1 MNRIL
6 LIIIMCLV
14 GTTASAQYANINYD
28 AKTVAAMAAAYGA
41 ETASEAYYNEQVKKI
56 LEKYT
61 SAEVAAAAIF
71 SSKFLD
77 RKALT
82 DLGIWSSPTE
92 NYYYKRI
99 YRMVSAKI
107 IPKILVVAR
116 MMLEQPQNALYW
128 GSYLMKICDETKAL
142 CMQFES
148 VVTNSRLGFSD
159 IDFLELCPEVRQLFE
174 FAQYNIVNWD
184 NMQKMLSEAPEH
196 FTKENLK
203 ADAENL
209 YNIAVGIASSAAQD
223 IMNDILRGSDFS
235 GLMQGKITGIYDAV
249 VSCERIYGNINNL
262 TAGKILDIVGSP
274 ENVHRLFNISDYN
287 IAGWVT
293 DYVDRADGQYYTQRW
308 YIYRRESGSEVVCN
322 YNPPTDNNSILY
334 GSPWYR
340 VNTTDPNYYPPAAVV
355 EAALSNSERHAGWSR
370 AKVDQLNRQ
379 DDSYRYSMN
388 YHRNGYILN
397 RGGKQYGK
405 AYAYSISVT
414 KSWNWTEEVYE
425 DVFDSYN
432 MDLATFQKQMQAKL
446 ASYNDNEEGT
456 VYQLGYDGRNYY
468 TASDAGKLKGTES
481 VIVSVTCH
489 DGAKLMNGTT
499 QYKCKSCGASVSNHT
514 KDCVM
519 KSTLTGNEGNDTS
532 ELDRL
537 ETEYRNTITLLQSQ
551 IRQLENTN
559 AELVRQIASASVE
572 EAAVLRQKY
581 NANQNEINRLK
592 GELTTAQGKLKEV
605 LQAKEEASQDND
617 IQTDDYYRIPA
628 IMHDC
633 RTAYSLTWNSD
644 GHWSGNT
651 YIRTATTPNINGTIT
666 FKATI
671 SIARKPKYFLGIK
684 IHRAIV
690 QIDYELTAEY
700 SDTQVVEIINL
711 DPGKSE
717 AEKQKQVNDR
727 ISAIARDYPNC
738 QIDTQYV
745 RNNPAET
752 DDTEDTYH
760 LLWSSDRLEIAR
772 GVDMRLHKI
781 YADLVSIE
789 KMMNYKRSII
799 DVLLSIA
806 PPVNDEQGR
815 RQTLIQQARRR
826 WLRNAAN
833 AHHSDMYNG
842 KYDDDIDE

>member
-6 LIIIMCLV
+6 LILLMFLTGATV
-14 GTTASAQYANINYD
+14 SAQYANINYD
-28 AKTVAAMAAAYGA
+28 AKTVAAMASAYGA

-82 DLGIWSSPTE
+82 ELGIWSSSTE

-99 YRMVSAKI
+99 YRMVATKI

-116 MMLEQPQNALYW
+116 LMLEQPQNALYW

-159 IDFLELCPEVRQLFE
+159 INFLELSPEVRQLFE

-184 NMQKMLSEAPEH
+184 NMQRMLTEAPGH

-209 YNIAVGIASSAAQD
+209 YNIAVSIASSAAQD
-223 IMNDILRGSDFS
+223 IMNEVLRGSDFS
-235 GLMQGKITGIYDAV
+235 GLMEGKITGIYDAV

-274 ENVHRLFNISDYN
+274 ENVHRLFNLSNYN
-287 IAGWVT
+287 IGSWVT
-293 DYVDRADGQYYTQRW
+293 DYVDRANGQYYTQRW
-308 YIYRRESGSEVVCN
+308 YIYRRESGSETVCD

-340 VNTTDPNYYPPAAVV
+340 VNTTDPNYYPTSAVV
-355 EAALSNSERHAGWSR
+355 EAALSNSENHAGWSR
-370 AKVDQLNRQ
+370 ARVRQLNQQ
-379 DDSYRYSMN
+379 DNRYQYSISYY
-388 YHRNGYILN
+388 RNGYILSRKN
-397 RGGKQYGK
+397 KQYGK
-405 AYAYSISVT
+405 AYAYSINVV

-425 DVFDSYN
+425 EVFDSYN
-432 MDLATFQKQMQAKL
+432 MDLATFQKQMQVKL
-446 ASYNDNEEGT
+446 ASFNDNEEGL
-456 VYQLGYDGRNYY
+456 VYQIGYDGRNYY
-468 TASDAGKLKGTES
+468 SASDAQKLAGTES

-489 DGAKLMNGTT
+489 DGATLMNGTT
-499 QYKCKSCGASVSNHT
+499 QYKCKSCGSSVSNHT
-514 KDCVM
+514 KECSM
-519 KSTLTGNEGNDTS
+519 LTTLSGNQDNDTS
-532 ELDRL
+532 ELDRM
-537 ETEYRNTITLLQSQ
+537 ETEYRDKISLLQSQ
-551 IRQLENTN
+551 IQQLENEN
-559 AELVRQIASASVE
+559 AELVKQIASASVD
-572 EAAVLRQKY
+572 EAAYLRQQY
-581 NANQNEINRLK
+581 NANQNEITRLK
-592 GELTTAQGKLKEV
+592 AELATAQNGLKDV
-605 LQAKEEASQDND
+605 LQAKEDASQDND

-628 IMHDC
+628 IMQDC
-633 RTAYSLTWNSD
+633 KTAYNLTWNND
-644 GHWSGNT
+644 GHWSGNS
-651 YIRTATTPNINGTIT
+651 YIRTAQTPNINGIIR

-671 SIARKPKYFLGIK
+671 SISRKPKYFLGIK

-711 DPGKSE
+711 NPSSTD
-717 AEKQKQVNDR
+717 AEKQRLVNDR
-727 ISAIARDYPNC
+727 ISAIARDYPSC
-738 QIDTQYV
+738 EIDTQYV
-745 RNNPAET
+745 KNDPAAV
-752 DDTEDTYH
+752 DDTDDTYH

-806 PPVNDEQGR
+806 PPINDEQGR

-826 WLRNAAN
+826 WLRNATN
-833 AHHSDMYNG
+833 AGHSDMYNG
-842 KYDDDIDE
+842 KYDSDINE